1 MENMVTQNNPSKFG
15 EMNTLK
21 TKINLNYKDSV
32 RTAQ

>member
-1 MENMVTQNNPSKFG
+1 MKNMVTQNNTTKFD